1 MPSDYRLNL
10 LVQFITVLFT
20 LIAFSLEFQVHFA
33 KIVRK
38 KLTMTNGSNI
48 DYDYDNN
55 VRDNDIILVWLT
67 LEGDLCC
74 LRTI

>member
-1 MPSDYRLNL
+1 M
-10 LVQFITVLFT
+10 VLFT
-20 LIAFSLEFQVHFA
+20 LIAFLLKFQVHFA

-38 KLTMTNGSNI
+38 KMDNDYGGNI